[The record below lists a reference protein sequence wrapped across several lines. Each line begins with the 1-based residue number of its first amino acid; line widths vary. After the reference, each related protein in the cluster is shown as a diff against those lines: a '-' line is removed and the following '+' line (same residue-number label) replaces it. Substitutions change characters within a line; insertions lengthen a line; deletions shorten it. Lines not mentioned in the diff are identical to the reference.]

1 MKRVLVVFSFLFF
14 VGAMVIAQEN
24 FRIMFYNCE
33 NFFDTKD
40 DPEKNDEDFL
50 PNSSHFWTFGR
61 YKEKQRNIAKVIS
74 AVGGWET
81 PALVGLCEVENDSV
95 IYALTHYSPLKELN
109 YRYLCT
115 NSPDRRGIDVALL
128 YQRDQFKLISS
139 QSHRIVLERP
149 TRDILHA
156 TGLVKNGDTLDV
168 FVCHFPSRLGGEN
181 ETEQLRERV
190 AKELRKQADSISM
203 IRQKPRI
210 VMMGDFNDYPNCK
223 SLYEVLGAKSPA
235 DLSAVYIN
243 LMLPLIGKESVG
255 SHKFESEWGILDQ
268 IIVNQPLLTTP
279 DFILRSNTGNIFNAG
294 FLLEEDTK
302 YGGKRPF
309 RTYMGMKYHG
319 GYSDHLPV
327 FIDFEVKAKHR

>member
-1 MKRVLVVFSFLFF
+1 MKRAFVVFSILFF
-14 VGAMVIAQEN
+14 VAATLVAQEH

-50 PNSSHFWTFGR
+50 PTSSHFWTFSR
-61 YKEKQRNIAKVIS
+61 YKEKQRNVAKVIA
-74 AVGGWET
+74 AVGGWEV

-95 IYALTHYSPLKELN
+95 IYALTHYSPLKEVN

-139 QSHRIVLERP
+139 QSHRIALERP

-168 FVCHFPSRLGGEN
+168 FVSHFPSRLGGEK
-181 ETEQLRERV
+181 ETEELREKV
-190 AKELRKQADSISM
+190 AQELKMQADSIT
-203 IRQKPRI
+203 RVRRNPRI

-223 SLYEVLGAKSPA
+223 SLYEVLGAKSPTDRTA
-235 DLSAVYIN
+235 AYIN
-243 LMLPLIGKESVG
+243 LMLPLAGKESVG

-268 IIVNQPLLTTP
+268 IIVNQPLLNTP
-279 DFILRSNTGNIFNAG
+279 DFILQSNTGNIFNAD

-309 RTYMGMKYHG
+309 RTYVGMKYHG

-327 FIDFEVKAKHR
+327 FIDLQIKTKLK